1 MRIKFLTRETLQG
14 DSTVF
19 DLVPSLQVRPQAF
32 FCMRLHLFQYLAGVA
47 IMEVVRPPAKGGV
60 HAPNNIIQR
69 YRGAFPSG
77 QLRYTFFDF
86 RKRFWCR
93 ADMRVAL
100 TRPPT
105 LAHPDG
111 ELGSKKWTPSLE

>member
-1 MRIKFLTRETLQG
+1 
-14 DSTVF
+14 
-19 DLVPSLQVRPQAF
+19 
-32 FCMRLHLFQYLAGVA
+32 
-47 IMEVVRPPAKGGV
+47 MEVVRPPAKGGV

-100 TRPPT
+100 TRPTT
-105 LAHPDG
+105 LAHPDCKPQEVETFLSSIDDVG
-111 ELGSKKWTPSLE
+111 LGLV